1 MVLAAI
7 VLWLLFAFVF
17 WCMMAGATR
26 GDMQLEAAL
35 DRAKADRAEKCATV
49 EKPSDKEQLSTAA

>member
-17 WCMMAGATR
+17 WCMLAGATR
-26 GDMQLEAAL
+26 GDVQLESAI
-35 DRAKADRAEKCATV
+35 DRARMDRVDKRPLV
-49 EKPSDKEQLSTAA
+49 EGVNDQERLSSAA